1 MMIDDV
7 SLLAL
12 AEGTTTL
19 AELESRLAARGLTI
33 GFPVGAEIAPL
44 TVADWI
50 AKGMPGAPSAFAD
63 PASHVIAGL
72 DGTVG
77 THAIAIKPCP
87 RRAVG
92 PDLVALF
99 AGTGGSLGKVARAWL
114 RVERADA
121 ARPSLPLPGV
131 HLDPAPSEAEKRL
144 VEALERELAK

>member
-12 AEGTTTL
+12 AEGDTTL
-19 AELESRLAARGLTI
+19 AALEARLAARGLSI
-33 GFPVGAEIAPL
+33 GFSVGAEIASM

-72 DGTVG
+72 EGTVG
-77 THAIAIKPCP
+77 AHAIAIKPCP

-99 AGTGGSLGKVARAWL
+99 VGTGGALGKVARAWL
-114 RVERADA
+114 RVQRADA

-131 HLDPAPSEAEKRL
+131 DLDPAPSEAETRL
-144 VEALERELAK
+144 VDALARELAK